1 MHKIIY
7 ENINVAAGT
16 GGYLSLCACV
26 CTNEGKSQAGGAA
39 RSPPAPRGPLNNQTT
54 IMSSK
59 VLGPCLVYM
68 YPQRSACDSVHH
80 VIDGSK
86 NEAFV

>member
-1 MHKIIY
+1 MHKRIY

-26 CTNEGKSQAGGAA
+26 CTNEGKSQ
-39 RSPPAPRGPLNNQTT
+39 APRGPLNNQTT